1 MTQYTFP
8 GIKTMATRPRLK
20 TLAACIGVAIAQ
32 WGTGTAYADSAVG
45 VDMANGNAMNPP
57 GRSAMPRSLAEDGA
71 DTVLRSPTGQLYGLP
86 SDVNGEVNK
95 TAGGWEYKGGIE
107 VGVVGGDAN
116 TKDASFRKYKD
127 LKNGASLN
135 YFVVEGDKPDT
146 ASYASAFGG
155 GTGQSDQF
163 YGVQIGRYND
173 WKLKL
178 FYNETLHVF
187 SDNWKSLFS
196 GEGTGNLT
204 MAGANYKAVPITSAA
219 QATQLGFTQTTN
231 GNTNTGTTAAPVWST
246 ALSTCTAAA
255 PCWYYKPATGAAQL
269 YSNGAA
275 LAGINGVT
283 GNIPGV
289 VGNGTATSNTVVNKA
304 QGGQA
309 LAIANYLATVPDS
322 ELSLVRKKAGARYDV
337 TLSDNWKGYASYS
350 REQRTGARP
359 FAMNE
364 GNISTEIAEPINYLT
379 HEFLA
384 GLQYADKLTQA
395 NVRVMASVFKNNI
408 DTLNV
413 QYPLLNAITP
423 NAAMGMATYDLYP
436 DNSAYNVKGEFAR
449 SLPDFFKGRFNAA
462 VSVGSSLQDDALQ
475 APISPAQSAQLA
487 ATGVTTFGTAA
498 ANSGYAAGSALVSN
512 WNTTAALSQQSAKQR
527 IDTRLLDLGLSIRPS
542 DDLSVKASYRNH
554 NADNK
559 GGYTAYNPLTGQFG
573 RGPADGN
580 GGGLDLIVGLQP
592 GATPGKAGSCYILPG
607 FSANA
612 LTGTCQFGLAG
623 AVANGSNV
631 PVFAQARS
639 TRQINYGVTADYD
652 LTRTSSVNGAVEREE
667 FNRTFRER
675 DQTWENKV
683 KIGYVNRALGDTTLR
698 TSLETTSKRGS
709 DYNYRTFADLGTGLP
724 GLDPAT
730 QIAMA
735 GTLGYTAFSPVG
747 GAVANNANLFNR
759 YSYYFRK
766 YDQADRDLNIF
777 NARLNIL
784 ASEDFDIGAV
794 IQAKDVKY
802 PDSFYGLESDKLNS
816 LTLDLNYQP
825 ASGTN
830 ITAFYSYQRGTKF
843 MSLNS
848 GAALSPLVNT
858 CTAANLSTYGYSACS
873 DNVNGVGGTRPL
885 SAAWS
890 MNTEDNNNM
899 FGIGFQTAVGS
910 IKLGVDYTYMNS
922 STNVDYTFGSTAISG
937 VAATQQAQ
945 ALIAGSA
952 LPSMTYTQ
960 QTLNFNALIPLSKK
974 LTLRLF
980 DRLEIGQV
988 KDWHYD
994 GVLTGAMA
1002 NYDSGTLL
1010 LDAGAQ
1016 NYRANVIG
1024 IILQYKL

>member
-1 MTQYTFP
+1 MTQFTFP

-20 TLAACIGVAIAQ
+20 TLVACMGVAIAQ
-32 WGTGTAYADSAVG
+32 WGSGSAYADSAVG
-45 VDMANGNAMNPP
+45 VDMANGNTLNPP
-57 GRSAMPRSLAEDGA
+57 GRSAMPRALAADGA

-86 SDVNGEVNK
+86 SEVDDEVNK
-95 TAGGWEYKGGIE
+95 TEGGWEYKGGIE
-107 VGVVGGDAN
+107 AGVVGGDAGI
-116 TKDASFRKYKD
+116 KDATFRKYKD
-127 LKNGASLN
+127 LKNGAYLN
-135 YFVVEGDKPDT
+135 YFVVEGEKPDT
-146 ASYASAFGG
+146 ANYASAFGG

-163 YGVQIGRYND
+163 YGVQMGRYND

-187 SDNWKSLFS
+187 STNWKSLYA

-204 MAGANYKAVPITSAA
+204 MAGANYKAVPVTSAA
-219 QATQLGFTQTTN
+219 QATQLGFAQTTN

-246 ALSTCTAAA
+246 ALSNCTAAA
-255 PCWYYKPATGAAQL
+255 PCWYYKPDTGAAQL

-275 LAGINGVT
+275 LLGINGVT
-283 GNIPGV
+283 GNIPTTAGD
-289 VGNGTATSNTVVNKA
+289 GSATSNTVVTTA

-309 LAIANYLATVPDS
+309 LAIQNYLATVPES
-322 ELSLVRKKAGARYDV
+322 EIGLVRKKAGARYDV
-337 TLSDNWKGYASYS
+337 TLSDNWKGYASYT
-350 REQRTGARP
+350 REQRTGVRP

-364 GNISTEIAEPINYLT
+364 ANISTEIAEPIDYLT

-413 QYPLLNAITP
+413 QYPLLNSITP
-423 NAAMGMATYDLYP
+423 YAAIGTATYDLYP

-449 SLPDFFKGRFNAA
+449 SLPDFFKGRLNAS
-462 VSVGSSLQDDALQ
+462 VSFGSSLQDDVLQ

-487 ATGVTTFGTAA
+487 AAGVTTFGTAA

-527 IDTRLLDLGLSIRPS
+527 IDTTLVDLGLSIRPT
-542 DDLSVKASYRNH
+542 DDLSIKGSYRNH

-580 GGGLDLIVGLQP
+580 GTGLDLIVGLQP
-592 GATPGKAGSCYILPG
+592 GATPGKAGSCYIPPG

-612 LTGTCQFGLAG
+612 LTNTCQFGLAG
-623 AVANGSNV
+623 AVANGSNI
-631 PVFAQARS
+631 PVYGQARS
-639 TRQINYGVTADYD
+639 NRQINYGVTADYD
-652 LTRTSSVNGAVEREE
+652 LTRTSSVNAAIEREE

-698 TSLETTSKRGS
+698 TTLETASKRGS
-709 DYNYRTFADLGTGLP
+709 DYNYRTFGDLGTGLP

-735 GTLGYTAFSPVG
+735 GTLGYTAFSPAG

-766 YDQADRDLNIF
+766 YDQADRDQNIF

-784 ASEDFDIGAV
+784 ASEELDIGAV
-794 IQAKDVKY
+794 VQLKDVKY
-802 PDSFYGLESDKLNS
+802 PDSFYGLETDKLNS
-816 LTLDLNYQP
+816 LTLDMNYQP
-825 ASGTN
+825 ATGTN

-848 GAALSPLVNT
+848 GAALSPVVNT
-858 CTAANLSTYGYSACS
+858 CTAANLATYGYSACS

-885 SAAWS
+885 SAAWA
-890 MNTEDNNNM
+890 MNTDDNNNM
-899 FGIGFQTAVGS
+899 FGIGFQTAVGTVR
-910 IKLGVDYTYMNS
+910 LGVDYTYMNS

-937 VAATQQAQ
+937 VLATQQAQ

-960 QTLNFNALIPLSKK
+960 QTLNFNALIPMSKK
-974 LTLRLF
+974 LTLRVF

-994 GVLTGAMA
+994 GVLTGVMA

-1024 IILQYKL
+1024 LILQYKL

>member
-1 MTQYTFP
+1 MTQFTFP

-20 TLAACIGVAIAQ
+20 TLVICIGVAIAQ
-32 WGTGTAYADSAVG
+32 WGAGSAYADSAVG
-45 VDMANGNAMNPP
+45 VDMANGNTLNPP
-57 GRSAMPRSLAEDGA
+57 GRSAMPRALAEDGA
-71 DTVLRSPTGQLYGLP
+71 DTVLRSPTGQLYSMP
-86 SDVNGEVNK
+86 SEVPDNVNK

-107 VGVVGGDAN
+107 AGALGGDAGL
-116 TKDASFRKYKD
+116 KDSTYRKYKD
-127 LKNGASLN
+127 LKNGAYLN

-146 ASYASAFGG
+146 ANYASAFGG
-155 GTGQSDQF
+155 GLGQSDQF
-163 YGVQIGRYND
+163 FGVQIGRYND

-187 SDNWKSLFS
+187 SDNWKSLYA
-196 GEGTGNLT
+196 GEGTGNLILG
-204 MAGANYKAVPITSAA
+204 GATYNAVPVTSAA
-219 QATQLGFTQTTN
+219 QATQLGFAQTTN

-255 PCWYYKPATGAAQL
+255 PCWYYKPALGPAQL

-275 LAGINGVT
+275 LAGINGIT
-283 GNIPGV
+283 GAIPTTM
-289 VGNGTATSNTVVNKA
+289 GNGSATSNTVVTKA

-309 LAIANYLATVPDS
+309 LAIQNYLANVPES
-322 ELSLVRKKAGARYDV
+322 ELGLVRKKGGARFDT
-337 TLSDNWKGYASYS
+337 TLTDNWKAYASYT
-350 REQRTGARP
+350 RESRTGTRP

-364 GNISTEIAEPINYLT
+364 GNISTDIAEPIDYLT

-395 NVRVMASVFKNNI
+395 NVRVMASVFRNNI

-413 QYPLLNAITP
+413 QYPLLNSVTPFAAI
-423 NAAMGMATYDLYP
+423 GVATYDLYP

-462 VSVGSSLQDDALQ
+462 VSFGSSVQDDVLQ

-487 ATGVTTFGTAA
+487 AAGVTTFGTAV
-498 ANSGYAAGSALVSN
+498 ANSGYAAGTALVSN
-512 WNTTAALSQQSAKQR
+512 WNTTASLSQQSSKQR
-527 IDTRLLDLGLSIRPS
+527 IDTAMVDLGLSIRPT
-542 DDLSVKASYRNH
+542 DDLSIKGSYRYH

-559 GGYTAYNPLTGQFG
+559 GGYTAYNPITGQFG

-580 GGGLDLIVGLQP
+580 GTGLDLIVGLQP
-592 GATPGKAGSCYILPG
+592 GATPGKAGSCYLLPG
-607 FSANA
+607 FSGNA
-612 LTGTCQFGLAG
+612 LTNTCQFGLAG
-623 AVANGSNV
+623 AVANGSNI
-631 PVFAQARS
+631 PVYGQARS
-639 TRQINYGVTADYD
+639 NRQSNYGVSADYD
-652 LTRTSSVNGAVEREE
+652 LTRTSSVNAAIEREE

-675 DQTWENKV
+675 DQTWENKI
-683 KIGYVNRALGDTTLR
+683 KIGYVNRAMGDTTLR
-698 TSLETTSKRGS
+698 TSLETASKRGGI
-709 DYNYRTFADLGTGLP
+709 YNYRTFADLGTGLP

-730 QIAMA
+730 QIARA
-735 GTLGYTAFSPVG
+735 GTLGYTAFSPAG
-747 GAVANNANLFNR
+747 GTVANNANLFNR

-766 YDQADRDLNIF
+766 YDQADRDQNIL

-784 ASEDFDIGAV
+784 ANEVLDIGAV
-794 IQAKDVKY
+794 VQIKDTKY
-802 PDSFYGLESDKLNS
+802 PDTFYGLEKDKINS

-830 ITAFYSYQRGTKF
+830 ITAFYSYQRGNKS
-843 MSLNS
+843 MSMSS
-848 GAALSPLVNT
+848 GVALSPVVNT
-858 CTAANLSTYGYSACS
+858 CTAANLSAYGYSACS

-885 SAAWS
+885 SAAWE
-890 MNTEDNNNM
+890 MNTDDNNNM
-899 FGIGFQTAVGS
+899 FGIGLQTAVGS
-910 IKLGVDYTYMNS
+910 IRLGVDYTYMNS

-952 LPSMTYTQ
+952 LPSMTYIQ
-960 QTLNFNALIPLSKK
+960 QTLNFNALIPISKK
-974 LTLRLF
+974 LTLRVF

-1016 NYRANVIG
+1016 NFRANVFG
-1024 IILQYKL
+1024 LILQYKL